1 MSSSIAEFRQSKLFK
16 PAIMVP
22 AMIMLIFS
30 LFNLTAP
37 ADPERTAAAFNLGVV
52 NQDEGLTF
60 PPMKLAS
67 LAMEGIAGSMP
78 FTVTVLDDP
87 EIARSALESGDVAT
101 VILFPA
107 DFSKL
112 AVGDKNFS
120 IEMWKT
126 EHLTVAE
133 TQMASQLPT
142 MIQMALSSGVAN
154 LRLAMSKGQMP
165 SLDPV
170 SYTHLTLPTNREV

>member
-1 MSSSIAEFRQSKLFK
+1 MSSSIDQFRRSELFK

-37 ADPERTAAAFNLGVV
+37 ADPVRTASAFNLGVV

-60 PPMKLAS
+60 PPMKLATF
-67 LAMEGIAGSMP
+67 AMDGISGNLP
-78 FTVTVLDDP
+78 FTVTELDNP
-87 EIARSALESGDVAT
+87 EIARSALESGEVAT

-112 AVGDKNFS
+112 AVGDKNFN
-120 IEMWKT
+120 IE
-126 EHLTVAE
+126 
-133 TQMASQLPT
+133 
-142 MIQMALSSGVAN
+142 I
-154 LRLAMSKGQMP
+154 
-165 SLDPV
+165 
-170 SYTHLTLPTNREV
+170 